1 MLYDFDVAI
10 VGGGPVGSSLAY
22 RLALQGISVAVFDKK
37 KFVGYPLQCAG
48 ILSKSVYELN
58 DLPDDVII
66 NKVKGA
72 FLHSPN
78 YMRPKL

>member
-1 MLYDFDVAI
+1 MPYDFDVAI

-48 ILSKSVYELN
+48 ILS
-58 DLPDDVII
+58 
-66 NKVKGA
+66 
-72 FLHSPN
+72 
-78 YMRPKL
+78 